1 MNDIAHTL
9 YTVVQYVL
17 GFGPTVLLPLVLFFL
32 ALFFKVKPAKALR
45 SSLIVGIGFVGIYA
59 IFDILT
65 RNVGPAAQAM
75 VERTGISLPVVDL
88 GWPPLAAIT
97 WGSPIAPFVI
107 PLTMLI
113 NVAMLALNKT
123 RTVDVA
129 MLALNKT
136 RTVDVAMLALNKTRT
151 VDVDMWNYWHFA
163 LAGTLVYYS
172 TGSFVLGLSAAAIAA
187 IVVLKLADWSAPLVA
202 KYFGLEGISLPTLS
216 SVVFFPIGLLFDKI
230 IDKIP
235 GVNRIHIDPEN
246 VQKKMGIFGEPMMV
260 GTILGVL
267 LGIIAGYDFKH
278 ILLLGI
284 SIGGVM
290 FILPRMVRILME
302 GLLPLS
308 EAIKKY
314 LNAKYPGRDDLFI
327 GLDIAVAVGNPAI
340 ISTALI
346 LTPISVFIA
355 FLLPGN
361 KVLPLGDLANL
372 AVMASMIVL
381 ACRGNIFRAV
391 ITAIP
396 VIVADLWI
404 ATKIAPFITGMAK
417 DVNFKMA
424 EGSSGQVSSFL
435 DGGNPFRFWLLEIF
449 NGNIVAIGLIP
460 VLALIIYGVFRL
472 TKGTVYA

>member
-65 RNVGPAAQAM
+65 SNVGPAAQAM

-113 NVAMLALNKT
+113 N
-123 RTVDVA
+123 
-129 MLALNKT
+129 
-136 RTVDVAMLALNKTRT
+136 VAMLALNKTRT

-260 GTILGVL
+260 GTILGAL

>member
-65 RNVGPAAQAM
+65 SNVGPAAQAM

-113 NVAMLALNKT
+113 N
-123 RTVDVA
+123 
-129 MLALNKT
+129 
-136 RTVDVAMLALNKTRT
+136 VAMLALNKTRT

-404 ATKIAPFITGMAK
+404 TTKIAPFITGMAK

-449 NGNIVAIGLIP
+449 NGNIIAIGLIP
-460 VLALIIYGVFRL
+460 VLALVIYGVFRL

>member
-1 MNDIAHTL
+1 MNDLAHTL
-9 YTVVQYVL
+9 YTVVQYIL

-45 SSLIVGIGFVGIYA
+45 SSLVVGIGFVGIYA
-59 IFDILT
+59 VFDILT
-65 RNVGPAAQAM
+65 SNVGPAAQAM

-123 RTVDVA
+123 RTVDV
-129 MLALNKT
+129 
-136 RTVDVAMLALNKTRT
+136 
-151 VDVDMWNYWHFA
+151 DMWNYWHFA

-172 TGSFVLGLSAAAIAA
+172 TGSFVLGLSAAGVAA
-187 IVVLKLADWSAPLVA
+187 IVVLKLADWSAPLVR
-202 KYFGLEGISLPTLS
+202 KYFDLEGISLPTLS
-216 SVVFFPIGLLFDKI
+216 AAVFFPIGLLFDKI
-230 IDKIP
+230 IGKIP
-235 GVNRIHIDPEN
+235 GLNRIHIDPES
-246 VQKKMGIFGEPMMV
+246 VQKKLGIFGEPMMV

-314 LNAKYPGRDDLFI
+314 LNAKYPGRDDLYI

-391 ITAIP
+391 LTAIP
-396 VIVADLWI
+396 VIIADLWI

-417 DVNFKMA
+417 DANFKLP

-435 DGGNPFRFWLLEIF
+435 EGGNPFRYWLMEIF
-449 NGNIVAIGLIP
+449 NGNVIAIGLIP
-460 VLALIIYGVFRL
+460 AVALVIYGVFRL

>member
-1 MNDIAHTL
+1 
-9 YTVVQYVL
+9 
-17 GFGPTVLLPLVLFFL
+17 
-32 ALFFKVKPAKALR
+32 ALR

-65 RNVGPAAQAM
+65 SNVGPAAQAM

-113 NVAMLALNKT
+113 N
-123 RTVDVA
+123 
-129 MLALNKT
+129 
-136 RTVDVAMLALNKTRT
+136 VAMLALNKTRT

-449 NGNIVAIGLIP
+449 NGNIIAIGLIP

>member
-65 RNVGPAAQAM
+65 SNVGPAAQAM

-113 NVAMLALNKT
+113 N
-123 RTVDVA
+123 
-129 MLALNKT
+129 
-136 RTVDVAMLALNKTRT
+136 VAMLALNKTRT

-346 LTPISVFIA
+346 LTPVSVFIA

-449 NGNIVAIGLIP
+449 NGNIIAIGLIP

>member
-1 MNDIAHTL
+1 MEWLYQQGL

-65 RNVGPAAQAM
+65 SNVGPAAQAM

-113 NVAMLALNKT
+113 NVAMLA
-123 RTVDVA
+123 
-129 MLALNKT
+129 M
-136 RTVDVAMLALNKTRT
+136 NKTRT

-187 IVVLKLADWSAPLVA
+187 IVVLKVADWSAPLVA

-216 SVVFFPIGLLFDKI
+216 SVVFFPIGLLFNKI

-235 GVNRIHIDPEN
+235 GLNRIHIDPES
-246 VQKKMGIFGEPMMV
+246 VQKRLGIFGEPMMV
-260 GTILGVL
+260 GTILGIL

-396 VIVADLWI
+396 VIIADLWI

-435 DGGNPFRFWLLEIF
+435 DGGNPFRYWLLEIF
-449 NGNIVAIGLIP
+449 NGNMIAIGLVP
-460 VLALIIYGVFRL
+460 VIALIIYAIFRL

>member
-65 RNVGPAAQAM
+65 SNVGPAAQAM

-113 NVAMLALNKT
+113 N
-123 RTVDVA
+123 
-129 MLALNKT
+129 
-136 RTVDVAMLALNKTRT
+136 VAMLALNKTRT

-435 DGGNPFRFWLLEIF
+435 DGGNPLRFWLLEIF
-449 NGNIVAIGLIP
+449 NGNIIAIGLIP

>member
-32 ALFFKVKPAKALR
+32 ALFFKVKLAKALR

-65 RNVGPAAQAM
+65 SNVGPAAQAM

-113 NVAMLALNKT
+113 N
-123 RTVDVA
+123 
-129 MLALNKT
+129 
-136 RTVDVAMLALNKTRT
+136 VAMLALNKTRT

-346 LTPISVFIA
+346 LIPISVFIA

-449 NGNIVAIGLIP
+449 NGNIIAIGLIP

>member
-65 RNVGPAAQAM
+65 SNVGPAAQAM

-113 NVAMLALNKT
+113 N
-123 RTVDVA
+123 
-129 MLALNKT
+129 
-136 RTVDVAMLALNKTRT
+136 VAMLALNKTRT

-246 VQKKMGIFGEPMMV
+246 VQKKLGIFGEPMMV

-404 ATKIAPFITGMAK
+404 ATNIAPFITGMAK

-449 NGNIVAIGLIP
+449 NGNIIAIGLIP

>member
-65 RNVGPAAQAM
+65 SNVGPAAQAM

-113 NVAMLALNKT
+113 N
-123 RTVDVA
+123 
-129 MLALNKT
+129 
-136 RTVDVAMLALNKTRT
+136 VAMLALNKTRT

-417 DVNFKMA
+417 DVNFKMD

>member
-65 RNVGPAAQAM
+65 SNVGPAAQAM

-113 NVAMLALNKT
+113 N
-123 RTVDVA
+123 
-129 MLALNKT
+129 
-136 RTVDVAMLALNKTRT
+136 VAMLALNKTRT

-355 FLLPGN
+355 LLLPGN

-449 NGNIVAIGLIP
+449 NGNIIAIGLIP

>member
-65 RNVGPAAQAM
+65 SNVGPAAQAM

-123 RTVDVA
+123 RTVDV
-129 MLALNKT
+129 
-136 RTVDVAMLALNKTRT
+136 
-151 VDVDMWNYWHFA
+151 DMWNYWLFA

-449 NGNIVAIGLIP
+449 NGNIIAIGLIP

>member
-1 MNDIAHTL
+1 
-9 YTVVQYVL
+9 
-17 GFGPTVLLPLVLFFL
+17 F
-32 ALFFKVKPAKALR
+32 
-45 SSLIVGIGFVGIYA
+45 YA

-65 RNVGPAAQAM
+65 SNVGPAAQAM

-113 NVAMLALNKT
+113 N
-123 RTVDVA
+123 
-129 MLALNKT
+129 
-136 RTVDVAMLALNKTRT
+136 VAMLALNKTRT

-230 IDKIP
+230 IEKIP

-449 NGNIVAIGLIP
+449 NGNIIAIGLIP
-460 VLALIIYGVFRL
+460 VLALVIYGVFRL

>member
-65 RNVGPAAQAM
+65 SNVGPAAQAM

-113 NVAMLALNKT
+113 N
-123 RTVDVA
+123 
-129 MLALNKT
+129 
-136 RTVDVAMLALNKTRT
+136 VAMLALNKTRT

-449 NGNIVAIGLIP
+449 NGNIIAIGLIP

>member
-65 RNVGPAAQAM
+65 SNVGPAAQAM

-123 RTVDVA
+123 RTVDV
-129 MLALNKT
+129 
-136 RTVDVAMLALNKTRT
+136 
-151 VDVDMWNYWHFA
+151 DMWNYWHFA

-187 IVVLKLADWSAPLVA
+187 IVVLKVADWSAPLVA

-235 GVNRIHIDPEN
+235 GLNRIHIDPES
-246 VQKKMGIFGEPMMV
+246 VQKRLGIFGEPMMV
-260 GTILGVL
+260 GTILGIL

-302 GLLPLS
+302 GLLPLL

-396 VIVADLWI
+396 VIIADLWI

-435 DGGNPFRFWLLEIF
+435 DGGNPFRYWLLEIF
-449 NGNIVAIGLIP
+449 NGNMIAIGLVP
-460 VLALIIYGVFRL
+460 VIALIIYAIFRL

>member
-65 RNVGPAAQAM
+65 SNVGPAAQAM

-123 RTVDVA
+123 RTVDV
-129 MLALNKT
+129 
-136 RTVDVAMLALNKTRT
+136 
-151 VDVDMWNYWHFA
+151 DMWNYWHFA

-172 TGSFVLGLSAAAIAA
+172 TGSFVLGLSAAGVAA

-216 SVVFFPIGLLFDKI
+216 SVVFFPVGLLFDKI

-235 GVNRIHIDPEN
+235 GLNRIHIDPEN
-246 VQKKMGIFGEPMMV
+246 VQKKLGIFGEPMMV
-260 GTILGVL
+260 GTILGLL

-278 ILLLGI
+278 VLLLGI

-314 LNAKYPGRDDLFI
+314 LNARYPGRDDLFI

-449 NGNIVAIGLIP
+449 NGNIIALGLVP
-460 VLALIIYGVFRL
+460 VIALLIYGVFRL

>member
-65 RNVGPAAQAM
+65 SNVGPAAQAM

-113 NVAMLALNKT
+113 N
-123 RTVDVA
+123 
-129 MLALNKT
+129 
-136 RTVDVAMLALNKTRT
+136 VAMLALNKTRT

-314 LNAKYPGRDDLFI
+314 LNAKYTGRDDLFI

-449 NGNIVAIGLIP
+449 NGNIIAIGLIP
-460 VLALIIYGVFRL
+460 VLALVIYGVFRL

>member
-65 RNVGPAAQAM
+65 SNVGPAAQAM

-113 NVAMLALNKT
+113 N
-123 RTVDVA
+123 
-129 MLALNKT
+129 
-136 RTVDVAMLALNKTRT
+136 VAMLALNKTRT

-372 AVMASMIVL
+372 AVMASMIIL

-396 VIVADLWI
+396 VIIADLWI

-449 NGNIVAIGLIP
+449 NGNIIAIGLIP
-460 VLALIIYGVFRL
+460 VLALVIYGVFRL

>member
-9 YTVVQYVL
+9 YIVVQYVL

-65 RNVGPAAQAM
+65 SNVGPAAQAM

-113 NVAMLALNKT
+113 N
-123 RTVDVA
+123 
-129 MLALNKT
+129 
-136 RTVDVAMLALNKTRT
+136 VAMLALNKTRT

-449 NGNIVAIGLIP
+449 NGNIIAIGLIP
-460 VLALIIYGVFRL
+460 VLALVIYGVFRL

>member
-65 RNVGPAAQAM
+65 SNVGPAAQAM

-123 RTVDVA
+123 RTVDV
-129 MLALNKT
+129 
-136 RTVDVAMLALNKTRT
+136 
-151 VDVDMWNYWHFA
+151 DMWNYWHFA

-172 TGSFVLGLSAAAIAA
+172 TGSFVLGLFAAATAA

>member
-65 RNVGPAAQAM
+65 SNVGPAAQAM

-123 RTVDVA
+123 RTVDV
-129 MLALNKT
+129 
-136 RTVDVAMLALNKTRT
+136 DV
-151 VDVDMWNYWHFA
+151 WNYWHFA

-449 NGNIVAIGLIP
+449 NGNIIAIGLIP
-460 VLALIIYGVFRL
+460 VLALVIYGVFRL

>member
-59 IFDILT
+59 IFNILT
-65 RNVGPAAQAM
+65 SNVGPAAQAM

-113 NVAMLALNKT
+113 N
-123 RTVDVA
+123 
-129 MLALNKT
+129 
-136 RTVDVAMLALNKTRT
+136 VAMLALNKTRT

-449 NGNIVAIGLIP
+449 NGNIIAIGLIP

>member
-1 MNDIAHTL
+1 
-9 YTVVQYVL
+9 
-17 GFGPTVLLPLVLFFL
+17 
-32 ALFFKVKPAKALR
+32 

-65 RNVGPAAQAM
+65 SNVGPAAQAM

-113 NVAMLALNKT
+113 N
-123 RTVDVA
+123 
-129 MLALNKT
+129 
-136 RTVDVAMLALNKTRT
+136 VAMLALNKTRT

-449 NGNIVAIGLIP
+449 NGNIIAIGLIP
-460 VLALIIYGVFRL
+460 VLALVIYGVFRL

>member
-65 RNVGPAAQAM
+65 SNVGPAAQAM

-113 NVAMLALNKT
+113 N
-123 RTVDVA
+123 
-129 MLALNKT
+129 
-136 RTVDVAMLALNKTRT
+136 VAMLALNKTRT

-424 EGSSGQVSSFL
+424 EGSIGQVSSFL

>member
-65 RNVGPAAQAM
+65 SNVGPAAQAM

-113 NVAMLALNKT
+113 N
-123 RTVDVA
+123 
-129 MLALNKT
+129 
-136 RTVDVAMLALNKTRT
+136 VAMLALNKTRT

-396 VIVADLWI
+396 VIVDDLWI

-449 NGNIVAIGLIP
+449 NGNIIAIGLIP
-460 VLALIIYGVFRL
+460 VLALVIYGVFRL

>member
-65 RNVGPAAQAM
+65 SNVGPAAQAM

-113 NVAMLALNKT
+113 N
-123 RTVDVA
+123 
-129 MLALNKT
+129 
-136 RTVDVAMLALNKTRT
+136 VAMLALNKTRT

-267 LGIIAGYDFKH
+267 LSIIAGYDFKH

>member
-65 RNVGPAAQAM
+65 SNVGPAAQAM

-113 NVAMLALNKT
+113 N
-123 RTVDVA
+123 
-129 MLALNKT
+129 
-136 RTVDVAMLALNKTRT
+136 VAMLALNKTRT

-449 NGNIVAIGLIP
+449 NGNIIAIGLMP
-460 VLALIIYGVFRL
+460 VLALVIYGVFRL

>member
-1 MNDIAHTL
+1 
-9 YTVVQYVL
+9 L

-65 RNVGPAAQAM
+65 SNVGPAAQAM

-113 NVAMLALNKT
+113 N
-123 RTVDVA
+123 
-129 MLALNKT
+129 
-136 RTVDVAMLALNKTRT
+136 VAMLALNKTRT

-449 NGNIVAIGLIP
+449 NGNIIAIGLIP

>member
-65 RNVGPAAQAM
+65 SNVGPAAQAM

-123 RTVDVA
+123 RTVDV
-129 MLALNKT
+129 
-136 RTVDVAMLALNKTRT
+136 
-151 VDVDMWNYWHFA
+151 DMWNYWHFA

-172 TGSFVLGLSAAAIAA
+172 TGSFVLGLFAAAIAA

-460 VLALIIYGVFRL
+460 VLALMIYGVFRL

>member
-17 GFGPTVLLPLVLFFL
+17 GFGPTVLLPLVLFIL

-65 RNVGPAAQAM
+65 SNVGPAAQAM

-113 NVAMLALNKT
+113 N
-123 RTVDVA
+123 
-129 MLALNKT
+129 
-136 RTVDVAMLALNKTRT
+136 VAMLALNKTRT

-449 NGNIVAIGLIP
+449 NGNIIAIGLIP

>member
-65 RNVGPAAQAM
+65 SNVGPAAQAM

-113 NVAMLALNKT
+113 N
-123 RTVDVA
+123 
-129 MLALNKT
+129 
-136 RTVDVAMLALNKTRT
+136 VAMLALNKTRT

-361 KVLPLGDLANL
+361 KVLSLGDLANL

-449 NGNIVAIGLIP
+449 NGNIIAIGLIP

>member
-65 RNVGPAAQAM
+65 SNVGPAAQAM

-123 RTVDVA
+123 RTVDV
-129 MLALNKT
+129 
-136 RTVDVAMLALNKTRT
+136 
-151 VDVDMWNYWHFA
+151 DMWNYWHFA

-187 IVVLKLADWSAPLVA
+187 IVVLKVADWSAPLVA

-235 GVNRIHIDPEN
+235 GLNRIHIDPES
-246 VQKKMGIFGEPMMV
+246 VQKRLGIFGEPMMV
-260 GTILGVL
+260 GTILGIL

-396 VIVADLWI
+396 VIIADLWI

-435 DGGNPFRFWLLEIF
+435 DGGNPFRYWLLEIF
-449 NGNIVAIGLIP
+449 NGNMIAIGLVP
-460 VLALIIYGVFRL
+460 VIALIIYAIFRL

>member
-65 RNVGPAAQAM
+65 SNVGPAAQAM

-113 NVAMLALNKT
+113 N
-123 RTVDVA
+123 
-129 MLALNKT
+129 
-136 RTVDVAMLALNKTRT
+136 VAMLALNKTRT

-235 GVNRIHIDPEN
+235 DVNRIHIDPEN

-449 NGNIVAIGLIP
+449 NGNIIAIGLIP